1 MNRYEVGMLAIS
13 RAGHDLNQIYVI
25 IDVDDE
31 YVYLVDG
38 KLRKMN
44 NPKKKN
50 KKHIQVIRQMWLS
63 IAEKCQND
71 QKIENEEIK
80 RIIKLYKMRDADG
93 R

>member
-1 MNRYEVGMLAIS
+1 MDRYEVGMLAIS
-13 RAGHDLNQIYVI
+13 RAGHDLNQIYI
-25 IDVDDE
+25 IVGVDKE

-38 KLRKMN
+38 LLRKID

-50 KKHIQVIRQMWLS
+50 KKHIQVIREVQID
-63 IAEKCQND
+63 IAEKCRNS

-80 RIIKLYKMRDADG
+80 RIIKLYKMRNADG

>member
-1 MNRYEVGMLAIS
+1 MDRYEVGMLAIS
-13 RAGHDLNQIYVI
+13 RAGHDLNQIYII
-25 IDVDDE
+25 IDVDKE

-38 KLRKMN
+38 LLRKID

-50 KKHIQVIRQMWLS
+50 KKHIQVIREVQID
-63 IAEKCQND
+63 IAEKYRNS

-80 RIIKLYKMRDADG
+80 RTIKLYKMRNADG